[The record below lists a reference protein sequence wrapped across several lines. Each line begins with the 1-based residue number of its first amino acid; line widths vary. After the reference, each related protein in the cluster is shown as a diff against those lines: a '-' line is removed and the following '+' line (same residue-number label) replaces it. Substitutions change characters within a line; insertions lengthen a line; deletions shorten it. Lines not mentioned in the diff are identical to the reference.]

1 LFVDSTIVKCSLI
14 PLMSPPLHQHRVAP
28 IEVSIV
34 YTEGLLVPVYLNRY
48 KSMPLESLNL
58 LFSVRKKQP
67 LGHVQRQS
75 TSRLQ
80 AGIFTDP
87 PPPRASDG
95 RAVVSRKDDGGSC
108 SQALQPSLAPL
119 YARSTAN
126 VNPVRRSELG
136 AFAREYGAK
145 KHERSR

>member
-1 LFVDSTIVKCSLI
+1 
-14 PLMSPPLHQHRVAP
+14 MYA
-28 IEVSIV
+28 
-34 YTEGLLVPVYLNRY
+34 
-48 KSMPLESLNL
+48 
-58 LFSVRKKQP
+58 KKQP
-67 LGHVQRQS
+67 IRARTTAVYEPS
-75 TSRLQ
+75 ASRC
-80 AGIFTDP
+80 FYRN

-119 YARSTAN
+119 HARSTAN

-145 KHERSR
+145 KHERATSRDLHGATGAQARAAVARSESARKDE